1 MASAASQSRCR
12 ITHRF
17 QLVSCH
23 LAALYLRICVST
35 YLYLQ
40 LKSRIYIST
49 HVLCLF
55 THRYCLACFC
65 FAFYVSL
72 SVCRFIDAVYIY
84 NLHLSGSLCDCPLTH
99 TQAGIYTCVFEDISV
114 YLHSLFAL
122 LDSTVYSNG
131 ACYQVQHAV
140 AARTRQIQDL
150 CTTSI
155 EIYSPMIH
163 RESCI
168 TGYSSSLFFSYVFYS
183 PSGLS

>member
-1 MASAASQSRCR
+1 MFYACLLIVIVLPASASRF
-12 ITHRF
+12 TF
-17 QLVSCH
+17 
-23 LAALYLRICVST
+23 
-35 YLYLQ
+35 
-40 LKSRIYIST
+40 
-49 HVLCLF
+49 LF
-55 THRYCLACFC
+55 
-65 FAFYVSL
+65 L
-72 SVCRFIDAVYIY
+72 SVALLMLYTYRY
-84 NLHLSGSLCDCPLTH
+84 NLRLSGSLCDCPLTH

-140 AARTRQIQDL
+140 AATTRQIQDL

>member
-84 NLHLSGSLCDCPLTH
+84 NLRLSGSLCDCPLTH
-99 TQAGIYTCVFEDISV
+99 TQAGIYTCVFEDISL

-131 ACYQVQHAV
+131 T
-140 AARTRQIQDL
+140 RTRQIQDL

-168 TGYSSSLFFSYVFYS
+168 TGYSSYLSFSYFFYS

>member
-99 TQAGIYTCVFEDISV
+99 THRQVYIRV
-114 YLHSLFAL
+114 YLRIYHFTCTLCL
-122 LDSTVYSNG
+122 LYP
-131 ACYQVQHAV
+131 
-140 AARTRQIQDL
+140 TRQFILMGHVTRYNMQWQQEL
-150 CTTSI
+150 GKFKTYAQQVLRYI
-155 EIYSPMIH
+155 
-163 RESCI
+163 
-168 TGYSSSLFFSYVFYS
+168 LQ
-183 PSGLS
+183 